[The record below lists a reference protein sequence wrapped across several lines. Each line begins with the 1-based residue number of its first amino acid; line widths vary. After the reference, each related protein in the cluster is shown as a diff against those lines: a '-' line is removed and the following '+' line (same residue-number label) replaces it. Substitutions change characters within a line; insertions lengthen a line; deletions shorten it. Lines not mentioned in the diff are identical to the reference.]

1 MKKILYV
8 QNQFGLGGINK
19 ITSVKE
25 NYLVNHG
32 FEIHNLNAQDS
43 RCLSPVGMYDEK
55 IVMHSIPIDRLNKLT
70 AIPVVGRILRLVYSR
85 YQLLK
90 IIYAINPDIIVAT
103 MPRLLPVLV
112 VWLTCWKKH
121 ILEYHGWYNHPATT
135 KISWKERAYH
145 TLISPFC
152 QLVALTKGEADK
164 LKRLTG
170 CNSLYIPNSQYSFP
184 KLISNGE
191 SKRVVSMARF
201 SPPKK
206 LEDIIPYW
214 RMIEDKHPDW
224 ELHLFGEGP
233 DEPKMRTAISE
244 NNLKTVFIHPF
255 TTHVEEEMAK
265 ASIYVFPSMFEGFG
279 LVLLEAM
286 SAGVPCVSY
295 DCPYGPGEI
304 IRNGEDGILSE
315 YNNPKVFMENV
326 LYLIEHDDIRKE
338 MGKKA
343 RENSLKSFNIDAIMA
358 QWMKIF
364 NSKKYE

>member
-1 MKKILYV
+1 MRKILYV
-8 QNQFGLGGINK
+8 QNKFGQGGINK

-25 NYLVNHG
+25 NYLANHG
-32 FEIHNLNAQDS
+32 FEVHHLNAQDAKVI
-43 RCLSPVGMYDEK
+43 SPEGMYDEK
-55 IVMHSIPIDRLNKLT
+55 IIMHSIPVDRVNQLLG
-70 AIPVVGRILRLVYSR
+70 IPLFGHLFRFVYYR

-90 IIYAINPDIIVAT
+90 IIYKINPDIIIAN

-121 ILEYHGWYNHPATT
+121 ILEFHGWYNHPATT

-152 QLVALTKGEADK
+152 QPVALTQGEADK

-170 CNSLYIPNSQYSFP
+170 CNSLYIPNPQYSFP

-201 SPPKK
+201 SPQKK
-206 LEDIIPYW
+206 LEGIIPYW

-233 DEPKMRTAISE
+233 DEPKMRTAITE
-244 NNLKTVFIHPF
+244 NNLKTVFIHPY
-255 TTHVEEEMAK
+255 TTQVEEEMAK

-295 DCPYGPGEI
+295 DCPYGPDEI
-304 IRNGEDGILSE
+304 IKDGEDGILSE
-315 YNNPKVFMENV
+315 YNNPKVFIENV

-343 RENSLKSFNIDAIMA
+343 RENSSKSFNIDAIMT
-358 QWMKIF
+358 QWIKIF
-364 NSKKYE
+364 NSK